1 MKVEKA
7 AMALKYTTLS
17 QELDERSLRLCA
29 AEDAKM
35 LGRGGIS
42 FVARAS
48 GLSRGTIHT
57 GCAEIV
63 QSVKTQ
69 DAGAGKRRVRRVG
82 GGRKSF
88 KDKDKTLQTD
98 LERLLDPVTRGDP
111 MSPLRWTCKSTPK
124 LAAELQAQGHV
135 VSQSTVWRLLDG
147 MDYSMQSNRKTRE
160 GTGHVDRNAQFE
172 FINESATRFMRLG
185 MPVISVDTKKKELVG
200 NYKNAGQEW
209 EPKGQPR
216 EVNTHDFPD
225 KKLGKV
231 SPYGVYDMGRNEGWM
246 SVGLTHD
253 TAEFAVASIRQ
264 WWLQMGCTA
273 YPDAKELLI
282 TADGGGSNGS
292 RVKLWKIALA
302 KLAEELNMTLHVR
315 HLPPGTSKWNK
326 IEHRMFC
333 HVTQNWRAKPLIDYL
348 TIVALISSTGTQQG
362 LVIRADIDPTMYET
376 GKIVSDAQL
385 DAINIERCAFHGD
398 WNYSL
403 KPASLC
409 STYFA

>member
-1 MKVEKA
+1 M
-7 AMALKYTTLS
+7 AMAVKYETLT
-17 QELDERSLRLCA
+17 QELDERSLRRCA

-42 FVARAS
+42 FVAKAS
-48 GLSRGTIHT
+48 GLSRGTIHA
-57 GCAEIV
+57 GCAESMQGAKNQV
-63 QSVKTQ
+63 
-69 DAGAGKRRVRRVG
+69 AGVGKRRVRRGG
-82 GGRKSF
+82 GGRKPA
-88 KDKDKTLQTD
+88 KDKDKTLQSD

-124 LAAELQAQGHV
+124 LTAELQAQGHV
-135 VSQSTVWRLLDG
+135 VSQPTVWRILNE

-172 FINESATRFMRLG
+172 FLNETATRFMRSG

-200 NYKNAGQEW
+200 NYKNAGREW
-209 EPKGQPR
+209 EQKGRPR
-216 EVNTHDFPD
+216 EVNMHDFPD

-231 SPYGVYDMGRNEGWM
+231 SPYGVYDVGRNEGWM

-264 WWLQMGCTA
+264 WWLQMGRTA

-292 RVKLWKIALA
+292 RVKLWKVALA
-302 KLAEELNMTLHVR
+302 KLAEELNMTLTVS

-333 HVTQNWRAKPLIDYL
+333 HVTQNWRAKPLIDYM
-348 TIVALISSTGTQQG
+348 TIVALISSTSTKQG
-362 LVIRADIDPTMYET
+362 LVIRADIDPAVYET
-376 GKIVSDAQL
+376 GKTVSDAQL
-385 DAINIERCAFHGD
+385 AAINLERHSFHGD
-398 WNYSL
+398 WNYSI
-403 KPASLC
+403 KP
-409 STYFA
+409 TTH